1 MSIGG
6 RIKAARKAAGLS
18 QEELARRADLSLNGF
33 ADIEREV
40 IKDPHYS
47 SLRKIADAL
56 GVPIGELLEAEPVP
70 FDAASEVE
78 AEAPKAPAPSPE
90 ILEGGEWERRRPRI
104 VGLTLEATALRKRWA
119 KELQEG
125 GLAEHRAMEIS
136 FAIKGVLEYAESQ
149 TLLGGLENTD
159 KANAKQVKRLREE
172 LERLVGLLELSV
184 EQVTTGLHF
193 KSIIDGVVFEQ
204 GRATPVE
211 TGKKN
216 HA

>member
-1 MSIGG
+1 MKLRVRELREERGWNQTILGYH
-6 RIKAARKAAGLS
+6 AGLS
-18 QEELARRADLSLNGF
+18 ASQISL
-33 ADIEREV
+33 IETGKRNPSAET
-40 IKDPHYS
+40 
-47 SLRKIADAL
+47 LQGIATAL
-56 GVPIGELLEAEPVP
+56 GV
-70 FDAASEVE
+70 EVGDLF
-78 AEAPKAPAPSPE
+78 PKAPAPSPE
-90 ILEGGEWERRRPRI
+90 ILEGGEWERRRSRI
-104 VGLTLEATALRKRWA
+104 VGLTLEATALRKGWT

-136 FAIKGVLEYAESQ
+136 FAIKGVLESAKSQ

-159 KANAKQVKRLREE
+159 KANAQQVKRLREE
-172 LERLVGLLELSV
+172 LERLAGLLELSV